1 MGKVVYFALRDIVS
15 LINKLRVP
23 GNLRVVFYRLYK
35 SKKSKRI
42 KVIIIERR
50 SEEYG
55 KKASDD
61 F

>member
-1 MGKVVYFALRDIVS
+1 MWKVVYFITRQVMS
-15 LINKLRVP
+15 LINKLRLP
-23 GNLRVVFYRLYK
+23 GNLRIVFYRLYK
-35 SKKSKRI
+35 SKESKRI

-50 SEEYG
+50 SEKYG